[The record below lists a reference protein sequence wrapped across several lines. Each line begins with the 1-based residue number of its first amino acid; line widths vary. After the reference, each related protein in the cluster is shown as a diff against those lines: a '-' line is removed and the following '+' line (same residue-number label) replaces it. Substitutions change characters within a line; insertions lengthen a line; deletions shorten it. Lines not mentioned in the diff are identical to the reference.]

1 MPRTQTKIQII
12 QAGAALLH
20 RKGFNYTGIQD
31 IVTAA
36 GVPKGSFYFYF
47 RSKEDFGLAVIEY
60 FEAFMLKRM
69 DRCLVEADRNPLD
82 SLRVFFDDITAFFEE
97 HGCENGCP
105 VGNISQETANV
116 SDRLRERAGEAM
128 NRMKERFRGCVE
140 KAQEQGRLDGSIDAD
155 RMAGFILDGWEGAM
169 LRMKTE
175 RSLGPLQGFTAIL
188 FGYTLRG
195 PTCPERE
202 P

>member
-1 MPRTQTKIQII
+1 MTRTQTKTAII
-12 QAGAALLH
+12 RAGAALLH
-20 RKGFNYTGIQD
+20 RKGFSHTGIQD

-47 RSKEDFGLAVIEY
+47 RSKEDFGLAVVEY
-60 FEAFMLKRM
+60 FEEFMIKRM
-69 DRCLVEADRNPLD
+69 DRCLAEADRNPLD
-82 SLRVFFDDITAFFEE
+82 SLRAFFDDIMEFFEE

-140 KAQEQGRLDGSIDAD
+140 KAQEKGQLSGSIDAD

-175 RSLGPLQGFTAIL
+175 RSLAPLRGFTSIL
-188 FGYTLRG
+188 FEYTLRG
-195 PTCPERE
+195 STCPEGE